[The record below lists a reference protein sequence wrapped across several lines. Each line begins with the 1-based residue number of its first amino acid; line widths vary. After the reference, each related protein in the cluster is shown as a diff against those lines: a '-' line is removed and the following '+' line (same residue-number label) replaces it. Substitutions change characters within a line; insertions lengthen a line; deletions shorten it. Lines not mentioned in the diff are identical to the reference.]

1 MGYDS
6 LEMADLTAQ
15 GSQHHT
21 VHISSRLGIHDWFK
35 VLSIIIL
42 PRICV
47 REKWLGWWWRAN
59 IRLVIYKYYF
69 LKFYEDVLKIILP
82 SSKYIA
88 FDIQVSCSAE
98 MEVFSLKSLLTFL
111 LSSGVRIRVLVT
123 DRSKSV
129 RKMMEEDFPA
139 ISHEFDIWYVS
150 HLSRDS
156 WS

>member
-1 MGYDS
+1 MVACKY
-6 LEMADLTAQ
+6 Q
-15 GSQHHT
+15 
-21 VHISSRLGIHDWFK
+21 V
-35 VLSIIIL
+35 SI
-42 PRICV
+42 
-47 REKWLGWWWRAN
+47 
-59 IRLVIYKYYF
+59 IYKYYY
-69 LKFYEDVLKIILP
+69 LKFHGDVLKIILP
-82 SSKYIA
+82 SSKYKYIA

-150 HLSRDS
+150 HLSRDN